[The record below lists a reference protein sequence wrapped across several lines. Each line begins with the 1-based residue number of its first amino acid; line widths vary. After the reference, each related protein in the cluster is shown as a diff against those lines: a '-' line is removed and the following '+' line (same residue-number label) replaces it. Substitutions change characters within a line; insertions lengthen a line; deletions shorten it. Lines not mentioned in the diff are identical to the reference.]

1 MGKLNH
7 QPFERRDRAY
17 LRGKKCAFLWG
28 GEAPMPNRADMRRC
42 GNPAEVGIP
51 CRMEGDNLV
60 PYPSAIAEGVSFFC
74 EAHWAVARPQLAGDY
89 KIVRA
94 PDETEN

>member
-1 MGKLNH
+1 
-7 QPFERRDRAY
+7 
-17 LRGKKCAFLWG
+17 
-28 GEAPMPNRADMRRC
+28 
-42 GNPAEVGIP
+42 
-51 CRMEGDNLV
+51 MEGDNLV